1 MRPATMER
9 TSVIA
14 ALAIVATS
22 CTRNEPPAA
31 PTLTITPIALAEPAP
46 VPAPVSATEP
56 EPASDPDP
64 VPALPFPRGV
74 RSVRFLEN
82 TVLRAAP
89 SDDAAEVGIIGK
101 DARAAIVAALPGSGS
116 CATRWIGIAPRGW
129 ACEDRLAA
137 SPEEPTQ
144 ARAPIALDAPAA
156 DGEVIVRGIYG
167 MVRKGEVLAYD
178 SADDAL
184 AGENGRVLAGNN
196 SVRRGALVT
205 LDGKKFWK
213 TKAGLIA
220 ATSISRYSPSKF
232 HGVAL
237 ADGDPMP
244 AWVRS
249 HRQPKE
255 PVELRSTPSPRGRV
269 IGELAARTVV
279 AIHETSADGRFVR
292 ITDTGWIARADLRA
306 ATLTAPPPGAADDE
320 RWFDVDA
327 DEQVLV
333 AYEGAR
339 PVYAT
344 LVSTGGRKHAT
355 PATLTRVAAKLERR
369 TMASDGAEGGDVYS
383 VADVPWTMYYNLDFA
398 LHTAYWHDSF
408 GKPRSH
414 GCINLA
420 PADARALYYWSSP
433 DVPPGWIA
441 VYGDEDVP
449 GSLVR
454 VRTPRVPEP
463 ALRGYAK
470 RLHERR
476 LVAAN

>member
-1 MRPATMER
+1 MER
-9 TSVIA
+9 ASVIA
-14 ALAIVATS
+14 GLAIAATS
-22 CTRNEPPAA
+22 CARTELPPA
-31 PTLTITPIALAEPAP
+31 PTLTITPIVEPDPAP
-46 VPAPVSATEP
+46 VQGEP
-56 EPASDPDP
+56 EPT
-64 VPALPFPRGV
+64 PAPFAPGV

-82 TVLRAAP
+82 TLVRAAP
-89 SDDAAEVGIIGK
+89 SDDAAEVGIVGK
-101 DARAAIVAALPGSGS
+101 EARAAVVAALPGSGA

-129 ACEDRLAA
+129 ACEDRVAP

-144 ARAPIALDAPAA
+144 PRAPIALDAPVA

-167 MVRKGEVLAYD
+167 MVRRGEVHAYA

-184 AGENGRVLAGNN
+184 AGTNGRVLAGNN

-205 LDGKKFWK
+205 IDGRKFWK
-213 TKAGLIA
+213 TKAGLIEA
-220 ATSISRYSPSKF
+220 ASISRYSPSRF

-249 HRQPKE
+249 HREPRE
-255 PVELRSTPSPRGRV
+255 PVALRATPSARGPV
-269 IGELAARTVV
+269 IGELAPRTVV
-279 AIHETSADGRFVR
+279 TILETSADGRFVR
-292 ITDTGWIARADLRA
+292 ITDAGWIARADLRA
-306 ATLTAPPPGAADDE
+306 ATLAAPPPGAADDE
-320 RWFDVDA
+320 RWLDVDV
-327 DEQVLV
+327 DQQVLV

-344 LVSTGGRKHAT
+344 LVSTGGRQHAT

-441 VYGDEDVP
+441 VYGDEDTP

-454 VRTPRVPEP
+454 VRTRAVPEP

-476 LVAAN
+476 LVAANQVPATSPTERN